1 MSRFLQAAI
10 RVLHL
15 LYRGARVLPLLVAD
29 IVLLALK
36 HPRQQAGL
44 ICLVRLD
51 NIGDFFLWLDSA
63 RQLRDFYH
71 GKRIV
76 LVANQAFADFAR
88 TLPYWDEVVPVD
100 VAGLE
105 RSLAYRWKTF
115 GMLRGMGV
123 ETVVQPV
130 FSRVF
135 MTGDAV
141 VRILGAEKRIGSA
154 GDLSNIAGWE
164 KKIAD
169 RWYTD
174 LVPARPEPKTELE
187 RNAEFLHG
195 LGLVPAPVS
204 LANLPEPMGMGKA
217 RRFEFPYLIL
227 FAGAS
232 WSGKI
237 WPLDLFA
244 QCADEVHA
252 RHGWKAVI
260 CGGFA
265 DVPNAEKIR
274 NGIGSHQAVNVA
286 GQTNLV
292 ELVELIRGAQAFI
305 GNDTSG
311 IHIAAAVGVPAVCIL
326 GGGHFGRFLPY
337 PSSIEG
343 PKPVAVFHAMACY
356 GCNWNCSQPYIRGE
370 AVPCIRSVG
379 VQEVMAAL
387 ERALQSNLTKVELH
401 CQLGKG

>member
-1 MSRFLQAAI
+1 MKRFLQAAK
-10 RVLHL
+10 RFLRP
-15 LYRGARVLPLLVAD
+15 LYRGARDLPFFVAD
-29 IVLLALK
+29 TILLAVK
-36 HPRQQAGL
+36 NPRRNDGL
-44 ICLVRLD
+44 VCLVRLD

-63 RQLRDFYH
+63 RQSRDYYN
-71 GKRIV
+71 GRKIV

-135 MTGDAV
+135 VTGDAV
-141 VRILGAEKRIGSA
+141 VRILGAENRIGSE

-169 RWYTD
+169 RWYTS
-174 LVPARPEPKTELE
+174 LVPASPEPMTELE
-187 RNAEFLHG
+187 RNAEFLRG
-195 LGLVPAPVS
+195 LGLAPKPVS
-204 LANLPEPMGMGKA
+204 MARLSEPAGTGQA
-217 RRFEFPYLIL
+217 RRFEFPYFVL

-237 WPLDLFA
+237 WPLDFFA
-244 QCADEVHA
+244 QCADEVHG
-252 RHGWKAVI
+252 RHGWGAVI
-260 CGGFA
+260 CGGVA
-265 DVPNAEKIR
+265 DAPNAERIR
-274 NGIGSHQAVNVA
+274 NGISSHQAVNVA
-286 GQTNLV
+286 GETDLV

-337 PSSIEG
+337 ANSIEG
-343 PKPVAVFHAMACY
+343 EKPVVVFHAMACY
-356 GCNWNCSQPYIRGE
+356 GCNWNCRQPHVRGE

-379 VQEVMAAL
+379 VQDVVAAL
-387 ERALQSNLTKVELH
+387 ERALQ
-401 CQLGKG
+401 